1 MDKNHHETINPM
13 NRNIQYDIS
22 NVQTVRIDVD
32 AAAHCEIY
40 FWMKVKKTSLERN
53 LNIVRDVGI
62 RCFISDQDDAFH
74 IHTGEYMIELLS
86 NVPR

>member
-1 MDKNHHETINPM
+1 MKSSQFIY
-13 NRNIQYDIS
+13 I
-22 NVQTVRIDVD
+22 

-40 FWMKVKKTSLERN
+40 FWMKVEKTSLERN
-53 LNIVRDVGI
+53 LNMVRAVGV
-62 RCFISDQDDAFH
+62 RFFISDQDEAFR